1 MVGAA
6 EKAVADLAA
15 AGVKAT
21 LWDVRSC
28 APLDPA
34 MIADAARHRA
44 VLTVEDGFREGGI
57 GLSAL
62 DAVRRVGFTGA
73 AEALGVPT
81 RFIPHNKPDAILASF
96 GLDAAGIM
104 SSARSLLS

>member
-6 EKAVADLAA
+6 EKAVADLAE
-15 AGVKAT
+15 AGVNAT

-62 DAVRRVGFTGA
+62 DAVRHAGFTGA

-81 RFIPHNKPDAILASF
+81 RFIPHNKPDAILSSF

-104 SSARSLLS
+104 SSARSLLA